1 MKLRI
6 WHFVT
11 PTPTA
16 WEQDKPADD
25 NGTAEYFLDGC
36 VAAHRTANNGW
47 QTSPTRTPQRIWF
60 LENVAG
66 GPPEDVDGA
75 WVRCY
80 FDPQSG
86 RWVALGN
93 PAAPPEGDF
102 ETPIKFTATAPASF
116 CRPHQAGRV
125 WGLNNTST
133 FDDGG
138 LEESRRVIPGIGT
151 NSLSNRRTI
160 HQRRYPAAFTCEPE
174 ETIGATELRV
184 AIDGNILS
192 QVHILNPSHRFAD
205 LAVIDF
211 GGEFFPILLS
221 CSYGRYRLRQRIER
235 LDTSHPLGPIEL
247 WAISDEVRPSD
258 LTFRFVSGL
267 NSVVEFGPDSE
278 GDPDEVFTLGDQ
290 LGSPEISVLYHSGFE
305 NDADLPNQPDA
316 RVYWDLNVQF
326 SQRLTEAIPLSSP
339 VSIASPEPSFD
350 FYIVERERIRI
361 LVNGSPPSSSSGL
374 PSFAD
379 GTFDSHRSTR
389 LLTGTS
395 QANRAFFSFNRKFFT
410 NVDDVI
416 TIERNGSI
424 VEVNSNPS
432 DDDDVT
438 LTGTATVVRR
448 FGSHGIT
455 SSGSNSINGVLPQ
468 EYLDTFVPYADADW
482 HWGEIEDREDCPEV
496 MYVDANGDPQNWDLN
511 AGATIDRAATIDP
524 LPPQLDVDDFEY
536 SIDTGTLPP
545 GLMLQDD
552 GTISGEVT
560 GTSGA
565 SGSFIIAA
573 RTRSYYLVTDEIE
586 WTIN

>member
-11 PTPTA
+11 PTPTE
-16 WEQDKPADD
+16 WQEDKPADD

-60 LENVAG
+60 LENIAG
-66 GPPEDVDGA
+66 GPPEDIDGA

-86 RWVALGN
+86 RWVALGS
-93 PAAPPEGDF
+93 PAAPPEADF
-102 ETPIKFTATAPASF
+102 ESPIKFTATAPSSF
-116 CRPHQAGRV
+116 CRPHQVGRV
-125 WGLNNTST
+125 WALSNDATPT
-133 FDDGG
+133 FSDDVF
-138 LEESRRVIPGIGT
+138 EESREVAPAIGFG
-151 NSLSNRRTI
+151 NLASSRTI

-192 QVHILNPSHRFAD
+192 QVHILNPAHRFAD
-205 LAVIDF
+205 LAIVGF
-211 GGEFFPILLS
+211 GAEFFPILLS

-235 LDTSHPLGPIEL
+235 LDLSHPLGAIEL
-247 WAISDEVRPSD
+247 WSISDEVRPSD
-258 LTFRFVSGL
+258 LTFRFVSDNNRL
-267 NSVVEFGPDSE
+267 APLGPDRLANI
-278 GDPDEVFTLGDQ
+278 DPDLVFLLG
-290 LGSPEISVLYHSGFE
+290 GGISISYHSDFQ
-305 NDADLPNQPDA
+305 NDAELPNQPEPQ
-316 RVYWDLNVQF
+316 VYWDLNVQF
-326 SQRLTEAIPLSSP
+326 SQRLFETIPLQSP
-339 VSIASPEPSFD
+339 DNITGPGQNFD

-361 LVNGSPPSSSSGL
+361 LVNGSPLPSGL
-374 PSFAD
+374 PSFDD

-389 LLTGTS
+389 LVTGAS

-410 NVDDVI
+410 NVGDVI
-416 TIERNGSI
+416 TIERNGEI
-424 VEVNSNPS
+424 AEVNSSPS
-432 DDDDVT
+432 VDDYVT
-438 LTGTATVVRR
+438 LSGTATVVRR
-448 FGSHGIT
+448 FGPHGLVAGGT
-455 SSGSNSINGVLPQ
+455 NTINGVLPQ

-482 HWGEIEDREDCPEV
+482 HWGETEDRDDCPEV
-496 MYVDANGDPQNWDLN
+496 LYVDANGDPQNWDLDV
-511 AGATIDRAATIDP
+511 GATIDRAATIDP
-524 LPPQLDVDDFEY
+524 LPPQLNVDDFEY

-545 GLMLQDD
+545 GLMLEDD
-552 GTISGEVT
+552 GMISGEVV

>member
-16 WEQDKPADD
+16 WQQDKPADD
-25 NGTAEYFLDGC
+25 NGTAEHFLDGC

-93 PAAPPEGDF
+93 PAAPPEGDV

-116 CRPHQAGRV
+116 CRPHQVGRV
-125 WGLNNTST
+125 WGFRNNST
-133 FDDGG
+133 FSDDG
-138 LEESRRVIPGIGT
+138 LEESRQVFPGIGT
-151 NSLSNRRTI
+151 NNLFNGRTM
-160 HQRRYPAAFTCEPE
+160 HQRRYPAAFTCESE

-192 QVHILNPSHRFAD
+192 QVHILNPSHQFAD
-205 LAVIDF
+205 LARIGF
-211 GGEFFPILLS
+211 GDEFFPILLS
-221 CSYGRYRLRQRIER
+221 CSYGRYRLRQRIEQ

-247 WAISDEVRPSD
+247 WSISDEVRPSD
-258 LTFRFVSGL
+258 LTFRFGSGP
-267 NSVVEFGPDSE
+267 NSLIELGPDRE
-278 GDPDEVFTLGDQ
+278 GDPDEVFL
-290 LGSPEISVLYHSGFE
+290 LGSQDGSLEISVSYHSNFE
-305 NDADLPNQPDA
+305 NDTDLPNQPDA
-316 RVYWDLNVQF
+316 QVHWDLNVQF
-326 SQRLTEAIPLSSP
+326 SQRLIATIPLSSP
-339 VSIASPEPSFD
+339 VSIASPEPNFD
-350 FYIVERERIRI
+350 FYVVERERIRI
-361 LVNGSPPSSSSGL
+361 LVNGSPLTGSSGL
-374 PSFAD
+374 PLFED

-389 LLTGTS
+389 LLTGSS

-410 NVDDVI
+410 EVGDVI
-416 TIERNGSI
+416 TIERNGVVADVSPDISEDDI
-424 VEVNSNPS
+424 VSLS
-432 DDDDVT
+432 
-438 LTGTATVVRR
+438 GTATVVRR
-448 FGSHGIT
+448 FGPHGMA
-455 SSGSNSINGVLPQ
+455 GGANSINGVLPQ

-482 HWGEIEDREDCPEV
+482 HWGETEDRDDCPEV
-496 MYVDANGDPQNWDLN
+496 LYVDTDDDPQNWDLN
-511 AGATIDRAATIDP
+511 AGATIDRAATIEP
-524 LPPQLDVDDFEY
+524 LPPQLNVDDFEY
-536 SIDTGTLPP
+536 SIDMGTLPP
-545 GLMLQDD
+545 GLMIEEDD